1 MFKIL
6 YDTTDKE
13 KISDLVNDQD
23 DLVSQLYFIIDRQ
36 DAIINN
42 LTVICQDL
50 QALATSRVR
59 ATHMK
64 NAINIVMCDLREVE
78 K

>member
-13 KISDLVNDQD
+13 KISDLINDQD

-36 DAIINN
+36 NAIINN
-42 LTVICQDL
+42 LMVIHQDL
-50 QALATSRVR
+50 QALTTSRVR

-64 NAINIVMCDLREVE
+64 NAINITAHDLREV
-78 K
+78 